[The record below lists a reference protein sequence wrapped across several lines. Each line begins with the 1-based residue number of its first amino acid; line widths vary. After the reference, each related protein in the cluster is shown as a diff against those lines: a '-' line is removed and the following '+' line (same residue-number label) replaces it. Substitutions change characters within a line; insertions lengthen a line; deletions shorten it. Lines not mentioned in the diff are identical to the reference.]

1 MRRNPICSSA
11 PAASSAS
18 ATSCCGNWPIPS
30 STSPTSC
37 GRISTLRRW
46 TAPSTPTAAANGGS
60 AAPAN
65 NSARNL
71 RPPEPCVEPS
81 GNRADPAAAG
91 IPAAAPGRMLKQR
104 LLTVAA
110 VLPLLLACIFLLP
123 NPGWALLMT
132 VPTALGAL
140 EWAKLAG
147 YGRVA
152 RALFVATVPVSCL
165 LLIAVAASPSFPTLA
180 MNLATA
186 LFVLALLFWAIA
198 VPVWLYSKW
207 QVSHP
212 LLLAVAGWIV
222 LVPAWLAVVR
232 LQRSAWLLLIVLGV
246 VWVADTAAYFAGHRF
261 GRNKLAPQ
269 ISPGKTWEGV
279 IGAYIAVLGYA
290 LAASLILQPSANG
303 YDRLGVL
310 L

>member
-1 MRRNPICSSA
+1 
-11 PAASSAS
+11 
-18 ATSCCGNWPIPS
+18 
-30 STSPTSC
+30 
-37 GRISTLRRW
+37 
-46 TAPSTPTAAANGGS
+46 
-60 AAPAN
+60 
-65 NSARNL
+65 
-71 RPPEPCVEPS
+71 
-81 GNRADPAAAG
+81 
-91 IPAAAPGRMLKQR
+91 MLKQR
-104 LLTVAA
+104 LLTVVV

-132 VPTALGAL
+132 VPTTLAAL
-140 EWAKLAG
+140 EWSKLSG
-147 YGRVA
+147 YGRRA
-152 RALFVATVPVSCL
+152 RAMFVAAVLASCL
-165 LLIAVAASPSFPTLA
+165 LLIAVAAGPRSPA
-180 MNLATA
+180 MVMNLATV

-232 LQRSAWLLLIVLGV
+232 LQQSAWLLLVVLGV
-246 VWVADTAAYFAGHRF
+246 VWIADTAAYFAGHRF

-303 YDRLGVL
+303 YDHLAVLLFACVLTAFGIVGDLFESWIKRQAGAKDSGQLLPGHGGVL
-310 L
+310 DRIDSLTAALPFAALYFIQVVWSA

>member
-1 MRRNPICSSA
+1 M
-11 PAASSAS
+11 
-18 ATSCCGNWPIPS
+18 
-30 STSPTSC
+30 
-37 GRISTLRRW
+37 
-46 TAPSTPTAAANGGS
+46 
-60 AAPAN
+60 
-65 NSARNL
+65 
-71 RPPEPCVEPS
+71 EPL
-81 GNRADPAAAG
+81 GNRADSTAAG
-91 IPAAAPGRMLKQR
+91 SVVAAPRGMLKQR
-104 LLTVAA
+104 LLTVA
-110 VLPLLLACIFLLP
+110 VLLPLLLACIFLLP

-140 EWAKLAG
+140 EWSKLAG
-147 YGRVA
+147 YGRGA
-152 RALFVATVPVSCL
+152 QALFVAGVLASCL
-165 LLIAVAASPSFPTLA
+165 LFIAVAAGSRSVALE

-207 QVSHP
+207 RVSHP

-232 LQRSAWLLLIVLGV
+232 LQQSAWLLLIVLGV
-246 VWVADTAAYFAGHRF
+246 VWIADTAAYFAGHGF

-279 IGAYIAVLGYA
+279 IGAYVAVLAYA

-303 YDRLGVL
+303 YDRLAVLLFACVLTAFGIVGDLFESWIKRQAGAKDSGQLLPGHGGVL
-310 L
+310 DRIDSLTAALPFAALYFIKGAWSA